1 VGSRVSLRLFVS
13 LILVLVALIH
23 AMPLLGVLGAER
35 LAALYGIPVAEP
47 NLEILLRHR
56 AVLFGMLAG
65 FLANCAIRP
74 RLHATGVAV
83 GLFSVAT
90 FLALAYLVGG
100 FNDAIA
106 RVVLADQVALGLLA
120 LGGVLLWFS
129 TDP

>member
-1 VGSRVSLRLFVS
+1 MSSRANMRIPVT
-13 LILVLVALIH
+13 LILVLVALVH

-35 LAALYGIPVAEP
+35 LATLYGIPVTEP

-56 AVLFGMLAG
+56 AVMFGMLAG
-65 FLANCAIRP
+65 FLAYCAIRP

-83 GLFSVAT
+83 GLFSVTT

-120 LGGVLLWFS
+120 VGGVLLWFS
-129 TDP
+129 KDP